1 MVMRVNFVAK
11 KLTMSISQLT
21 IIAIAH
27 QKKKKMKLM
36 KLINEIPITFN
47 L

>member
-27 QKKKKMKLM
+27 QKKKMKLM